1 MKTTSERASEFRVDE
16 SAKQSVLE
24 AVEKRRDF
32 IVRLTSDLVRI
43 PSVTPT
49 YPGADYDAELGGERN
64 VNLHLQEVERE
75 IGAETKLVEWVGG
88 DHIQQAR
95 GERREGRTNLVG
107 TIKGEGN
114 GRSLILTGH
123 IDTVPVGPHERW
135 KSGSPF
141 SGKIDSGRIWGRG
154 STDMKSGVAAMVSAM
169 AALKDAGIRLSGDV
183 QLQTTVGEEIG
194 EGATIGARY
203 VWDQGYTA
211 HGVVCSE
218 PSYPLYRLGLTIC
231 SGGVSWLVIKIRGKT
246 VHSCMSYQ
254 LVRAGTKGQAIAI
267 NAFER
272 AQKIIAGLKELE
284 HEWGFT
290 HVDPEGLAPVGF
302 AAMNLGVVHAK
313 PVGVEVPFIIPDECE
328 LGYAIWRNP
337 NDKYEDVVREIEDR
351 VAKVSATDPW
361 LAENPPELEWR
372 FDWPKFS
379 IPRDH
384 PLTQACAYAYREAL
398 GDEPRYQSFQPVSDN
413 TWYMQAGAP
422 AILIGPGNF
431 EVAHAYDEWVDIEE
445 IIDATK
451 IYALAA
457 MSWCGYSLR

>member
-1 MKTTSERASEFRVDE
+1 MKDKAKATSEMQIPAKVKQRVL
-16 SAKQSVLE
+16 A
-24 AVEKRRDF
+24 AVEQRRDF
-32 IVRLTSDLVRI
+32 IVRLTSELVRI

-64 VNLHLQEVERE
+64 VNLRLQEAEGE
-75 IGAETKLVEWVGG
+75 LGAETELVEWLGG
-88 DHIQQAR
+88 DRIQQAR

-107 TIKGEGN
+107 RIRGEGS
-114 GRSLILTGH
+114 GRSLILAGH

-135 KSGSPF
+135 LSGSPF
-141 SGKIDSGRIWGRG
+141 SGKIDNGRIWGRG
-154 STDMKSGVAAMVSAM
+154 STDMKSGVAAMVAAM
-169 AALKDAGIRLSGDV
+169 ASLKDAGIRLAGDV
-183 QLQTTVGEEIG
+183 QLHTTVGEEVG

-203 VWDQGYTA
+203 VWDQGHTA
-211 HGVVCSE
+211 DGVICSE

-231 SGGVSWLVIKIRGKT
+231 SGAVSWLVIKIRGKT
-246 VHSCMSYQ
+246 VHACMTYQ
-254 LVRAGTKGQAIAI
+254 LVRAGTKGRLIGV
-267 NAFER
+267 NAFEK
-272 AQKIIAGLKELE
+272 AQKIIAALKDLE

-313 PVGVEVPFIIPDECE
+313 PVGIEVPFVIPDECE

-337 NDKYEDVVREIEDR
+337 KDAYEDVVREIEDR
-351 VAKVSATDPW
+351 VAKISATDPW

-372 FDWPKFS
+372 FDWPQFS

-398 GDEPRYQSFQPVSDN
+398 GDEPRYQAFQPVSDN
-413 TWYMQAGAP
+413 TWLMQAGAP

-451 IYALAA
+451 VYALAA
-457 MSWCGYSLR
+457 MSWCGYSGP